1 MISVEDALQKITQ
14 TIKPLNAMVLPLQQ
28 AIGYYLADDVLS
40 PIDSPPFTNSAVDGY
55 AFKFIENIDTYK
67 VIGEVKAGDVFENKV
82 AAQQAVR
89 IFTGAL
95 VPDNCDTVAMQEH
108 VEAMD
113 GFIKLNAPTLKVGGN
128 VRLQASQLKQHQLV
142 AAKGVKLNA
151 GAIGLLASLGIT
163 QVLVFAKPKVGI
175 IVTGD
180 ELVEAGQALPLGKIF
195 ESNSQML
202 VAALAEGNFVPQW
215 IKHIR
220 DDFDVLNNFIQANI
234 SSVDVLLITGGIS
247 VGKYDFVGD
256 ALAKNGVEQVFYKVK
271 QRPGKPL
278 YFGIKNHTAVFAL
291 PGNPAS
297 VLTCFYRYVVMALL
311 QMQGVTQ
318 QVVPGVFVNTDLV
331 VKGHALT
338 WMVKAYQNNG
348 KVTVLDGQE
357 SYKLLAFTKANG
369 LAILNPEITEIN
381 ANQPISFIS
390 FHQFWNPNG

>member
-1 MISVEDALQKITQ
+1 MEDALQKITQ

-215 IKHIR
+215 IKPIK
-220 DDFDVLNNFIQANI
+220 DDFEELNNFIQANI

-256 ALAKNGVEQVFYKVK
+256 ALVKNGVDQIFYKVK

-331 VKGHALT
+331 VKSHALT